1 MENKLTSIQSE
12 AIIWAMFGVE
22 NEIQHLKYLL
32 ISSDEKTHE
41 FLESQ
46 LELRQAH
53 FEAFK
58 ELLGG
63 KE

>member
-22 NEIQHLKYLL
+22 NEIEHLKYLL

-46 LELRQAH
+46 LETRQAH